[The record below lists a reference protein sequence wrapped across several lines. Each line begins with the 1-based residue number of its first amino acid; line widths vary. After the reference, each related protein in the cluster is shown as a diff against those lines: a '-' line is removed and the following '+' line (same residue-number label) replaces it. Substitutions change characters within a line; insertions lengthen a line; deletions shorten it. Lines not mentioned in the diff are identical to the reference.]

1 MYAQLAVIT
10 IKYCPYAHNANLAII
25 FQGLHVIC
33 VTHLA
38 KLARMDHLAFYVQL
52 ENSLMLMGFCALLPC
67 QFANLINS
75 LIHSIYV
82 KPVVINV

>member
-1 MYAQLAVIT
+1 MYAQPAVIT
-10 IKYCPYAHNANLAII
+10 IKYCLYAHNANLAII

-38 KLARMDHLAFYVQL
+38 KLARMGHLAYYVQL
-52 ENSLMLMGFCALLPC
+52 ENSSILMDSCAQLLC
-67 QFANLINS
+67 QFVNQTNL
-75 LIHSIYV
+75 LTHSIYV